1 MADKISFDLVS
12 PERLLLS
19 QQAEMITIPGREG
32 DMGVMAGHMPLI
44 STLRPG
50 TITVAG
56 GPGGAEQ
63 KFFVAGGFAEV
74 TAEKLTV
81 LAEEAVALSELDSA
95 ALELRITAAQDA
107 LNAAKSDIE
116 GTRARE
122 LVDYLASLRVTH

>member
-1 MADKISFDLVS
+1 MADKIAFDLVS
-12 PERLLLS
+12 PEQLLLS
-19 QQAEMITIPGREG
+19 EEAEMVTIPGREG
-32 DMGVMAGHMPLI
+32 DMGVMVGHMPLV

-50 TITVAG
+50 TITVTG
-56 GPGGAEQ
+56 GPAGLEQ

-74 TAEKLTV
+74 TSDKLTV
-81 LAEEAVALSELDSA
+81 LAEEALPLSALDAA

-107 LNAAKSDIE
+107 LNAAKTDLD

>member
-12 PERLLLS
+12 PEQLMLS
-19 QQAEMITIPGREG
+19 EEADMITIPGREG
-32 DMGVMAGHMPLI
+32 DMGVMIGHAPLV

-50 TITVAG
+50 TITVSG
-56 GPGGAEQ
+56 GPHAAEQ

-81 LAEEAVALSELDSA
+81 LAEEAVPLSELDSA

-107 LNAAKSDIE
+107 LNAAKTDLD
-116 GTRARE
+116 GTRAKE
-122 LVDYLASLRVTH
+122 LVDYLTSLRVAH